1 MEEKR
6 MTSNKKVKYE
16 DILKL
21 PKCDLHVH
29 LDGSLRIPTIIELAN
44 EYKVKLP
51 SVAEEELRKYVSK
64 DKGCLSLVDYLEAF
78 DITLKVMQEK
88 DALVRTT
95 YELVEDSALENVKY
109 LEIRFS
115 PILHQ
120 ARGLKL
126 TEIVDA
132 VIEGCQMAEKKYD
145 ITTGII
151 ICGMRHVD
159 PIISLRLAELAVAYK
174 NKKVCGF
181 DLAGAEANFPAK
193 DHKEAF
199 FLILNNNIN
208 CTLHAG
214 EAYGPESISQAVH
227 YCGAHR
233 IGHGTRLKENGD
245 LLNYIN
251 DHRIPLEICPTS
263 NLHTRSVDKIENH
276 PLKFYYEFGLRVTIN
291 TDNRLV
297 SNTTMTKEL
306 HRLSETFG
314 FSLDDIK
321 TIITHSFKS
330 AFLGYKDKN
339 KLLDKVLP
347 LMDRK
352 RF

>member
-1 MEEKR
+1 MS
-6 MTSNKKVKYE
+6 TKKIKYE
-16 DILKL
+16 EIEKL

-29 LDGSLRIPTIIELAN
+29 LDGSLRIPTIIELAKEN
-44 EYKVKLP
+44 KIKLP
-51 SVAEEELRKYVSK
+51 SMTAQGIRKHVMK
-64 DKGCLSLVDYLEAF
+64 DKNCVSLVDYLGAF
-78 DITLKVMQEK
+78 DITLQVMQEK
-88 DALVRTT
+88 DSLIRTT
-95 YELVEDSALENVKY
+95 FELVEDAALENTKY
-109 LEIRFS
+109 IEIRFS

-120 ARGLKL
+120 NNGLTL

-132 VIEGCQMAEKKYD
+132 VLEGCYLAEKKYD

-159 PIISLRLAELAVAYK
+159 PAISLRLAELSVAYK
-174 NKKVCGF
+174 NKKVVGF

-251 DHRIPLEICPTS
+251 DHRIPLEICPSS
-263 NLHTRSVDKIENH
+263 NIHTNGVDKMESH
-276 PLKFYYEFGLRVTIN
+276 PLKFYYDFGLRVTIN

-297 SNTTMTKEL
+297 SNTSMSKEL
-306 HRLSETFG
+306 FLLVETFD
-314 FSLDDIK
+314 FSMDDIK
-321 TIITHSFKS
+321 NILTHGFKS
-330 AFLGYKDKN
+330 AFMCYKDKN
-339 KLLDKVLP
+339 RMLDKVLP
-347 LMDRK
+347 LMGRK